1 MKRITVFFFVMIA
14 CLTISA
20 QEKEV
25 TSQNVSTDSIVKP
38 FLFEV
43 DGNEVAS
50 SKNLTNVVYIQNQ
63 TLTGNNLYEAT
74 NIYVGT
80 YVNPQQTQGDVTISS
95 GKTILK
101 ANTTYISGTT
111 TVELGAE
118 LEITP
123 F

>member
-1 MKRITVFFFVMIA
+1 MKKLLLVIA
-14 CLTISA
+14 IILGEVNGLSA
-20 QEKEV
+20 KMFPL
-25 TSQNVSTDSIVKP
+25 TDSIVKP